1 MYPLKIT
8 LLMVLFLFT
17 SISHAEQTYG
27 PLRNGETLWT
37 IAPKVK
43 PSDSLTR
50 HQMII
55 ALLRYNPHAFRL
67 SCNINSLKIKQTLTI
82 PSLADIEKISHAE
95 ALAAYKEQNEA
106 WKAYRRQGVEISCP
120 TEEETEIEESVAP
133 DENNVVAMTSEAA
146 EPIVI
151 TEPDNNAINLPTLSP
166 SPEEVETLVE
176 NELQTVE
183 SQPVEPE
190 AQQLTENTQKK
201 MSYLP
206 IIIVFAVV
214 LFVFILAFLFR
225 NHGANK
231 PIPEDLT

>member
-8 LLMVLFLFT
+8 LLMVLFLFA
-17 SISHAEQTYG
+17 SIGHAEQTYG

-43 PSDSLTR
+43 PSDNLTR

-82 PSLADIEKISHAE
+82 PSLADIEQISHAE

-120 TEEETEIEESVAP
+120 TEEVKIEESVAP

-146 EPIVI
+146 EPVVI
-151 TEPDNNAINLPTLSP
+151 PEPDNDAINLPTLSP
-166 SPEEVETLVE
+166 SLEEVETLVE
-176 NELQTVE
+176 NEPQTVE
-183 SQPVEPE
+183 SQPVERE
-190 AQQLTENTQKK
+190 AQQLTENTQKQ